1 MSPRNSLSKLDAGN
15 SSRSLVYER
24 AYVNSILFKVETPEQ
39 ELISLYQ
46 FWGFFLVLLSK

>member
-1 MSPRNSLSKLDAGN
+1 MSPRKSLSKLDAGN

-39 ELISLYQ
+39 ELIKV
-46 FWGFFLVLLSK
+46 FINFGAFF